1 MLVEKKTPGKFRV
14 MVDNRL
20 VNADCKPPVGA
31 MSASPLSINRM
42 MNGAKIFTTLD
53 FKNAFYCLL
62 LAAPD
67 RPYTAMSIPGGPRLQ
82 STRMP
87 MGAKASM
94 AALYQAMID
103 TLGEAIYRY
112 VCLYVLMSAISRTLR

>member
-1 MLVEKKTPGKFRV
+1 MLSTV
-14 MVDNRL
+14 
-20 VNADCKPPVGA
+20 
-31 MSASPLSINRM
+31 
-42 MNGAKIFTTLD
+42 
-53 FKNAFYCLL
+53 YYL

-67 RPYTAMSIPGGPRLQ
+67 RPYTAMSIPGGPSPQ

-112 VCLYVLMSAISRTLR
+112 VCLLVCADVRHFANSSVI

>member
-1 MLVEKKTPGKFRV
+1 
-14 MVDNRL
+14 
-20 VNADCKPPVGA
+20 
-31 MSASPLSINRM
+31 MSASPLGIIRM

-53 FKNAFYCLL
+53 LKNAFYCLL
-62 LAAPD
+62 LAVQD

-112 VCLYVLMSAISRTLR
+112 VCLLVCADVRHFANSSVI